1 MPISK
6 HRRSGVCE
14 MVTMVENTD
23 HHAPGRLDE
32 ALRCAVARVE
42 TDPRVAEAIAR
53 YLGWYGHTRDATHH
67 PGQPIDLAQER
78 AKQAANRAIELLR
91 EDGLVPEAV
100 EKSLSLIER
109 SLPLLEMEACEVL
122 MKARLCF
129 TRLSGEALLAA
140 AKCFCPK
147 LPFEMTRLGAA
158 GVLIKPDSTASL
170 DRLMARAREM
180 VQTCGCA
187 NVTQLVQDAQDLLG
201 PNVTERFTEALIRAG
216 GPFEWLDRESKW
228 FWYIPDRSNR
238 MVQQVQRSLALSGRI
253 KLSMLR
259 SAIRRDNGLGNFT
272 PPTKIIEA
280 VCRRVLGLQIE
291 ADSISQVPAMAPRKD
306 PLTPNERLLATI
318 LREHGPVLGREKL
331 QELCCAR
338 GIDDQAFEQLV
349 RPSLLLH
356 ENEQGLVAFS
366 DTELGTAP
374 TGDEENDDP
383 LGREATRC
391 FRKASSSAFHN

>member
-1 MPISK
+1 
-6 HRRSGVCE
+6 
-14 MVTMVENTD
+14 MVVDTD
-23 HHAPGRLDE
+23 HRGPARLDE
-32 ALRCAVARVE
+32 ALRDAVARVE
-42 TDPRVAEAIAR
+42 TDPRMAEAIAR

-78 AKQAANRAIELLR
+78 AKQGANRAIERLR
-91 EDGLVPEAV
+91 EDGLAPEAV

-129 TRLSGEALLAA
+129 TRLTCEALLAA

-158 GVLIKPDSTASL
+158 GVLIKPDSTTSL
-170 DRLMARAREM
+170 DRLMARAREI
-180 VQTCGCA
+180 VQTRGCA

-201 PNVTERFTEALIRAG
+201 PNVTERFTEALMRAG
-216 GPFEWLDRESKW
+216 GPFEWLDRESSW
-228 FWYIPDRSNR
+228 FWYIPDGSNR
-238 MVQQVQRSLALSGRI
+238 VVQQVQRSLALSGRI

-280 VCRRVLGLQIE
+280 VCRRVLGWQIE
-291 ADSISQVPAMAPRKD
+291 GDSISQVPAMAQRND
-306 PLTPNERLLATI
+306 ALAPNERLLATI
-318 LREHGPVLGREKL
+318 LREHGPALERAKL
-331 QELCCAR
+331 MELCRAR

-349 RPSLLLH
+349 RPSLLFY
-356 ENEQGLVAFS
+356 ENEQGLVASS

-374 TGDEENDDP
+374 TGDAENGDP
-383 LGREATRC
+383 LAARSQALLSEGKVLLAW
-391 FRKASSSAFHN
+391 KL